1 MAMLIEIYFQF
12 ISSLPTAIT
21 EANNGK
27 DDNPDME
34 VLIKETKKVLEQY
47 DKPIIESLSSGFNA
61 ICRPM
66 IRNLFTV

>member
-47 DKPIIESLSSGFNA
+47 DKPIIESLSSGFKA

-66 IRNLFTV
+66 IRNLFTG